1 MISTP
6 QRLHFAMKMSAFTM
20 FLLLPLSLAAG
31 AEINPYSVKARTVY
45 HANGSHTES
54 TQDPTT
60 REQRE
65 YTYDQKNVLI
75 SQKVYLLNDKGQTI
89 QGNIYDGRGVL
100 KARAS
105 FLFDDFGRM
114 IEQRMTNLQGEVYQS
129 ILFTYDSRGTPLTP
143 KSRTYNVTAPD
154 MKAAVIDFTN
164 TGNAPAPMDRSD
176 GTTPNRGNVPRLPD
190 ANGGAARQPQRPAQS
205 PAGEDTTAEPTKKR
219 SIWQRMFKKEE
230 KK

>member
-1 MISTP
+1 
-6 QRLHFAMKMSAFTM
+6 MKMSAFTT
-20 FLLLPLSLAAG
+20 FLLLPLFLAAG
-31 AEINPYSVKARTVY
+31 AESNPYAVKARTVY

-60 REQRE
+60 HEQRE

-75 SQKVYLLNDKGQTI
+75 SQKVYLLNDKGQTT
-89 QGNIYDGRGVL
+89 QGNVYDGRGVL
-100 KARAS
+100 KARAF

-143 KSRTYNVTAPD
+143 KSRTYNVNAPD

-176 GTTPNRGNVPRLPD
+176 GGAPSRGNVPRLPD
-190 ANGGAARQPQRPAQS
+190 GGGSAAPQPSRAAQS
-205 PAGEDTTAEPTKKR
+205 PAGQDTTTEPAKKR
-219 SIWQRMFKKEE
+219 SIWQRMFKKDDKKEE

>member
-1 MISTP
+1 
-6 QRLHFAMKMSAFTM
+6 MKISAFTT
-20 FLLLPLSLAAG
+20 FLLLAFALTAG
-31 AEINPYSVKARTVY
+31 AEGSLTVVKARTVY

-54 TQDPTT
+54 TQDPAT

-75 SQKVYLLNDKGQTI
+75 SQKVYLLNDKGLTT
-89 QGNIYDGRGVL
+89 QGNVYDGRGVL
-100 KARAS
+100 KARAF

-129 ILFTYDSRGTPLTP
+129 ILFTYDSRGTPLPP
-143 KSRTYNVTAPD
+143 KSRTYNVMAPY

-164 TGNAPAPMDRSD
+164 TGNAPAPMDRSE
-176 GTTPNRGNVPRLPD
+176 GTTPSRGNVPRLPEG
-190 ANGGAARQPQRPAQS
+190 NGGAAQQPQRAAQS
-205 PAGEDTTAEPTKKR
+205 PAGEDTTAEPAKKR